1 MAHQDG
7 DKSLKAE
14 NERLRR
20 TLLIVVSERKKMAS
34 QITGVQNLGVQLQ
47 KKDQELRTLS
57 EKNERLESSLARAE
71 NRITQ
76 LSHLAGNNGQ
86 TVAGQGAIVTPGVSK
101 KLLEALTRENTKLRQ
116 ALDHITN
123 RGPGG
128 VDLAVV
134 SIENLVFV
142 VNISLNICWWRV
154 VSDAK
159 NRELR
164 ICTITMMFLFIKRSY
179 YKEKILLLFFYGKI
193 LGGTICQA
201 FHFLVIV
208 SLS

>member
-142 VNISLNICWWRV
+142 VNISLNICWWRG

-164 ICTITMMFLFIKRSY
+164 ICTITMTFLFIKRSY
-179 YKEKILLLFFYGKI
+179 YKEKILLLFFMEK
-193 LGGTICQA
+193 
-201 FHFLVIV
+201 F
-208 SLS
+208 